1 MDLPTVSKWGRR
13 AQRNA
18 MRNIRLSDT
27 TLGVA
32 GYTFKEKLEIA
43 RLLDALRVDVLELPA
58 MKASKEDE
66 VLLRTM
72 ASFVRTARLS
82 VAVSNADSLSAA
94 LDVLHGVE
102 GAIIRVEVPVSTVG
116 MEYAHQMKA
125 PKMLQWVQSA
135 VAQAKAH
142 YAVEFCAV
150 DATRAEPDFLRQIV
164 AAAIEAGADWV
175 SLTDEAGQILPD
187 DFAALV
193 GEIVQSVTVPV
204 GVRCVDTIGL
214 AVAQSALAVK
224 AGASFVKTAVDGDYA
239 QLDTMVRLL
248 AEAGIGYGVA
258 CGVDHTRLLHSV
270 NQIRNVRTAAVPTM
284 ERDTDSNI
292 LLNDKDDIETVMAAV
307 AKIGYDLAEQDKPFV
322 YEEFLRVA
330 KKKKVGAKELS
341 VIVQSVAMQYP
352 AVYKLESYVINN
364 GNIITSS
371 AQITVTKDTAVL
383 HGVSIGDGPVDA
395 AFRALEQ
402 IVGAHYELD
411 DFQIHAVTE
420 GREAV
425 GQAQV
430 KLRAGGKVYI
440 GNGVSTDI
448 IGASIRAYLSA
459 VNKIVYEGL

>member
-1 MDLPTVSKWGRR
+1 
-13 AQRNA
+13 